1 MSDNPLEIVAEVE
14 LQEEPIELC
23 NLLQIL
29 DLVDSGGQAKTMI
42 SEGYVGLND
51 EVCTQKRRKVFG
63 GDILNFGG
71 NLYQISLAEDG
82 MSLDSLPEVDYDGE
96 APTEHASIETAEEA
110 PKLSKNA
117 KSKLRKKKNKAKNSS
132 VPTEHRSKLN
142 PNQGKSE
149 TTGRKPISFG

>member
-1 MSDNPLEIVAEVE
+1 MSDNSLEIVAEVE

-29 DLVDSGGQAKTMI
+29 DLVESGGQAKTMI

-82 MSLDSLPEVDYDGE
+82 MSLDSLPSDNAET
-96 APTEHASIETAEEA
+96 TEPETVEET
-110 PKLSKNA
+110 KLSKNA
-117 KSKLRKKKNKAKNSS
+117 KSKLRKKKNKAKNTSA
-132 VPTEHRSKLN
+132 PTGHRSKLN

>member
-1 MSDNPLEIVAEVE
+1 MSDNSLEIVAEVE

-29 DLVDSGGQAKTMI
+29 DLVESGGQAKTMI

-71 NLYQISLAEDG
+71 NLYQISLSEDG
-82 MSLDSLPEVDYDGE
+82 MSLDSLPSDNAET
-96 APTEHASIETAEEA
+96 TEPETVEET
-110 PKLSKNA
+110 KLSKNA
-117 KSKLRKKKNKAKNSS
+117 KSKLRKKKNKAKYTSA
-132 VPTEHRSKLN
+132 PTGHRSKLN

>member
-29 DLVDSGGQAKTMI
+29 DLVESGGQAKTMI

-82 MSLDSLPEVDYDGE
+82 MSLDSLPSDDDEDI
-96 APTEHASIETAEEA
+96 IEPSNLEEE
-110 PKLSKNA
+110 KLSKNA

-132 VPTEHRSKLN
+132 APTGHKSKLN

>member
-1 MSDNPLEIVAEVE
+1 MSDNSLEIVAEVE

-63 GDILNFGG
+63 GDLLNFGG

-82 MSLDSLPEVDYDGE
+82 ISLDSLPEADYE
-96 APTEHASIETAEEA
+96 VSPQAEPAKAEVAEEA

-117 KSKLRKKKNKAKNSS
+117 NYVKNATRPKIAQMLAVTN
-132 VPTEHRSKLN
+132 LN
-142 PNQGKSE
+142 
-149 TTGRKPISFG
+149 

>member
-29 DLVDSGGQAKTMI
+29 DLVESGGQAKTMI

-63 GDILNFGG
+63 GDVLNFGG

-82 MSLDSLPEVDYDGE
+82 VSLDSLPEVDYNNE
-96 APTEHASIETAEEA
+96 APTEYPSADTTEE

-132 VPTEHRSKLN
+132 GPTGHRSKLN

>member
-29 DLVDSGGQAKTMI
+29 DLVESGGQAKTMI

-63 GDILNFGG
+63 GDVLNFGG

-82 MSLDSLPEVDYDGE
+82 VSLDSLPEVDYDNE
-96 APTEHASIETAEEA
+96 APTEYPSADTTEE

-132 VPTEHRSKLN
+132 NASGHRSKLN

>member
-29 DLVDSGGQAKTMI
+29 DLVESGGQAKTMI

-63 GDILNFGG
+63 GDVLNFGG

-82 MSLDSLPEVDYDGE
+82 VSLDSLPEADYDNE
-96 APTEHASIETAEEA
+96 APTEYPSADTAEE

-132 VPTEHRSKLN
+132 APTGHRSKLN
-142 PNQGKSE
+142 PNQSKSE